1 MNLRSFVLGAL
12 CVSLVVC
19 GVSVLSGADEDVG
32 QSKAA
37 LENRLQELL
46 KERVTTA
53 ERAVEA
59 TQAAFEAAT
68 VTLDVL
74 IDCVNKLAEAELA
87 VAATHAEKLAA
98 LEKRV
103 ASLLRIEE
111 KIQALFNIGGRGGEA
126 KDYAMAQRERQS
138 AEIAL
143 IEARLKA
150 QAEKKD

>member
-19 GVSVLSGADEDVG
+19 GVSVLLGADEDVG

-53 ERAVEA
+53 ERAVDA
-59 TQAAFEAAT
+59 TQAAFGAQT
-68 VTLDVL
+68 ITLDVL
-74 IDCVNKLAEAELA
+74 LDCVNKLADAELA
-87 VAATHAEKLAA
+87 VAGTDAEKFAA

-103 ASLLRIEE
+103 ALLLATEE
-111 KIQALFNIGGRGGEA
+111 KIQVLFNVGGRGGEA
-126 KDYAMAQRERQS
+126 KEYAMAQRERQS

-143 IEARLKA
+143 IQARLKA
-150 QAEKKD
+150 KAEKKD